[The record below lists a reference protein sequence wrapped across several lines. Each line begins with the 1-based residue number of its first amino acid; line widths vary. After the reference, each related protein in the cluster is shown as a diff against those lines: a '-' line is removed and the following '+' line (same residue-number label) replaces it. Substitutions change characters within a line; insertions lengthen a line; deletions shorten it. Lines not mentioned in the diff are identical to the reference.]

1 MRILAFLAL
10 LSVVVSAAPARAV
23 VIATSANAGA
33 VPTTAGTGLAGS
45 FYKFTTSSVAN
56 MTQAI
61 QLMNGS
67 PSATFTTTSVCYP
80 NCSGG
85 TAVDLFTTLP
95 TFLNGNATG
104 LTYTSPAYQYSS
116 VQTSGITLT
125 GYLAIGQAGTY
136 NFNLGSDDGAQL
148 TIGNQTVI
156 ADNGLH
162 SFTVNSG
169 QATFATAGLYAIT
182 IQYFENTGYSGLEFW
197 GSDASGTCT
206 FGGCNNTSA
215 NNPFYLTA
223 PGTTTTGTATPEPAG
238 FSIFLVE
245 LMALAWARLRNRNR
259 RPWAI

>member
-1 MRILAFLAL
+1 MRILAVLAML
-10 LSVVVSAAPARAV
+10 GIVASAAPAHAV
-23 VIATSANAGA
+23 IISTSANAGA

-45 FYKFTTSSVAN
+45 YYKFTTSSVSN

-61 QLMNGS
+61 GMMNGATT
-67 PSATFTTTSVCYP
+67 ATFTTTSVCYP

-104 LTYTSPAYQYSS
+104 LTYTNPAYQYSS
-116 VQTSGITLT
+116 MQTSGITLT

-148 TIGNQTVI
+148 TIGTQTVI

-162 SFTVNSG
+162 SYTVNSG
-169 QATFATAGLYAIT
+169 QATFTTAGLYAIT

-197 GSDASGTCT
+197 GSDASGACT
-206 FGGCNNTSA
+206 FGSCNNTAA
-215 NNPFYLTA
+215 NNPFYLTVPA
-223 PGTTTTGTATPEPAG
+223 GSGTSTATPEPASFALFMG
-238 FSIFLVE
+238 GLA
-245 LMALAWARLRNRNR
+245 ALAWARWRNRSR
-259 RPWAI
+259 SPWAI

>member
-1 MRILAFLAL
+1 MECKMRIFIVLAL
-10 LSVVVSAAPARAV
+10 LGVVASATPARAV
-23 VIATSANAGA
+23 VISTSANAGA
-33 VPTTAGTGLAGS
+33 VPTTAGTGLSGS
-45 FYKFTTSSVAN
+45 YYKFATSSVSN

-67 PSATFTTTSVCYP
+67 PTATFTTTSVCYP

-104 LTYTSPAYQYSS
+104 LTYTNPAYQLSNM
-116 VQTSGITLT
+116 QTSGITLT
-125 GYLAIGQAGTY
+125 GYIAIGQAGTY

-162 SFTVNSG
+162 SYTVNSG
-169 QATFATAGLYAIT
+169 QATFTTAGLYAIT
-182 IQYFENTGYSGLEFW
+182 IQYFENAGYAGLEFW
-197 GSDASGTCT
+197 GTDSSGACT
-206 FGGCNNTSA
+206 FGRCNNTAA

-223 PGTTTTGTATPEPAG
+223 PASTGTSTAAPEPAAL
-238 FSIFLVE
+238 STFLAG
-245 LMALAWARLRNRNR
+245 LAALGWVR
-259 RPWAI
+259 RRRCR